1 METHIQRRLWWFR
14 NIVLLRNSEV
24 IHLDE
29 EEEDDDDVIHA
40 EWACPRC
47 TLLNPI
53 HAQYCDA
60 CHYSNVVQSSQSQSQ
75 SNHSNP
81 NPNSNPNGVVRNPD
95 PRTRREQ
102 LIDTSLR
109 MGMAGIPVPPETEA
123 QLRQILMEFDRA
135 CDQQTEASRTH
146 HGQTNHTPNQNDTN
160 TNHTMMRS
168 MGSSALLGSAIGAIS
183 GLTRNR
189 NFVQSAME
197 GAVAGAVGG
206 AISHHM
212 IQPPSLSSSQSLR
225 EGSSR
230 RTGTGTD
237 GIGSSSSS
245 AVPANAATA
254 GMDTDQNA
262 YASSSS
268 SSNQTTQQ
276 PQQPPN
282 HTQNQARIRVHSGPG
297 FRMVTIRS
305 TIGGGG

>member
-1 METHIQRRLWWFR
+1 MEIHIQRRRLWWFR

-24 IHLDE
+24 IHLDKE
-29 EEEDDDDVIHA
+29 EDDDDDDVIHA

-47 TLLNPI
+47 ALLNPI

-75 SNHSNP
+75 SQSNHSNS
-81 NPNSNPNGVVRNPD
+81 NSSNPNGQEVRNPD
-95 PRTRREQ
+95 PTRREQ

-146 HGQTNHTPNQNDTN
+146 HGQTNHTPNHNDTN

-212 IQPPSLSSSQSLR
+212 IQPPSLSSSQSQI
-225 EGSSR
+225 SR
-230 RTGTGTD
+230 
-237 GIGSSSSS
+237 
-245 AVPANAATA
+245 
-254 GMDTDQNA
+254 
-262 YASSSS
+262 
-268 SSNQTTQQ
+268 QT
-276 PQQPPN
+276 PVGFG
-282 HTQNQARIRVHSGPG
+282 AR
-297 FRMVTIRS
+297 
-305 TIGGGG
+305 